1 MAKFLEKN
9 NEYVHIID
17 HWPAGFIMRKGK
29 LGEIGIAEIHEAKT
43 SQESSQTYAE
53 MVNKYIIDGFVEN
66 TGNTN
71 QSSFNSFN
79 ENGEKKIE
87 EYLEMLNANPYNA
100 EVYKIIGEL
109 YLNQNNL
116 SKALEY
122 TNIALSVDPMYPSAL
137 YNLSCV
143 YARLKNKEKM
153 LHILEKAIY
162 WQEKMGLVY
171 SRNDSYKNK
180 ARHDGDYSYYY
191 EDLDFVRLCPPEML
205 PPNELK
211 ELYDSLKEDEVY
223 KVVKI
228 GEKLLDTDFAEKL
241 AILEPML
248 QALKRINSDLAEHG
262 STNLS
267 LYGGNK
273 YSIQHYIDYE
283 NIIKKQIEDLKKD
296 GNTSTIYNDV
306 MVQKGKMTSEKG
318 GGGKSI
324 ADILSLKNKKS

>member
-17 HWPAGFIMRKGK
+17 HWPAGFVVRKGK
-29 LGEIGIAEIHEAKT
+29 LGEIGIAEIIEAKT
-43 SQESSQTYAE
+43 SQDSSQTYAE
-53 MVNKYIIDGFVEN
+53 TVNKYIQDGFVEN
-66 TGNTN
+66 TGNAN
-71 QSSFNSFN
+71 QSSFNSLN

-87 EYLEMLNANPYNA
+87 EYLEMLKANPYNA
-100 EVYKIIGEL
+100 EVYKIIGAL

-116 SKALEY
+116 AQALEY
-122 TNIALSVDPMYPSAL
+122 TNIALNVDPMYPSAL
-137 YNLSCV
+137 YNLSCI
-143 YARLKNKEKM
+143 YARSKNKEKM
-153 LHILEKAIY
+153 LHALEKAIY

-171 SRNDSYKNK
+171 SQNDSYKNK

-191 EDLDFVRLCPPEML
+191 EDLDFVRLCPPEIL
-205 PPNELK
+205 PPTELK

-223 KVVKI
+223 RVVKI
-228 GEKLLDTDFAEKL
+228 GEKLLDTDFADKL

-248 QALKRINSDLAEHG
+248 QALKGISSDLAEHG

-267 LYGGNK
+267 LYGGDK

-283 NIIKKQIEDLKKD
+283 NEIKKRIEELKKD
-296 GNTSTIYNDV
+296 GKTSTVYNDA